1 MLVFVFCLVHLYKVV
16 ILFPLQIRE
25 KEMKTYEENDPAISQ
40 AKRRRK
46 IISMLPKIFDMIH
59 FFFQSINRSVITKEE
74 LIYRLVQSNVDIID
88 KSNSEFL

>member
-1 MLVFVFCLVHLYKVV
+1 
-16 ILFPLQIRE
+16 
-25 KEMKTYEENDPAISQ
+25 MKTNEEKDPAISQ

-46 IISMLPKIFDMIH
+46 IISTLPKIFDMIH

-88 KSNSEFL
+88 KSNPEFL